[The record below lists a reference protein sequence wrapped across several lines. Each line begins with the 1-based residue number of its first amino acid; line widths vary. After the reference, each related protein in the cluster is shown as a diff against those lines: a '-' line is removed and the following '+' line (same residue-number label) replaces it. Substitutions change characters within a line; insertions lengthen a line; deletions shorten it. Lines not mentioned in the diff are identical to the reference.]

1 MLSNGSI
8 AMSTHNQSWD
18 ELRRKTRN
26 LESVID
32 ARLTSYSQLASK
44 ITGSAEPSTS
54 ANPYADHTTLDMDG
68 SGKQSTAQINEHTE
82 LEVELEDLLNQL
94 TDSVDGLTAKLD
106 DPAVPPSASQLHA
119 VQRHREVL
127 MDFTRDLRRSKTNV
141 RHAIDRRDLLGNVRG
156 DIKYVLTHL
165 NPPPMLALIPSSNQ
179 QCI

>member
-1 MLSNGSI
+1 
-8 AMSTHNQSWD
+8 MSTQDQSWD
-18 ELRRKTRN
+18 SLRRKTRN

-44 ITGSAEPSTS
+44 ITGSAEASGS
-54 ANPYADHTTLDMDG
+54 ANSNPYADHTTLDMDG
-68 SGKQSTAQINEHTE
+68 GGKQSTAQINEHTE
-82 LEVELEDLLNQL
+82 LETELEDLLNQL
-94 TDSVDGLTAKLD
+94 TDSVDALTAKLD

-156 DIKYVLTHL
+156 DIK
-165 NPPPMLALIPSSNQ
+165 
-179 QCI
+179 